1 MNLYDGILLKPEG
14 PIYMIQ
20 HKVRRNPS
28 MFLFSRIELPSD
40 VDTIMWTPK
49 MFNAQEF
56 YTEESVETFKY
67 KFLRGRPVQIILV
80 DSSCM

>member
-1 MNLYDGILLKPEG
+1 MSLYQGVLIKPEG

-20 HKVRRNPS
+20 HKVRRNPA

-49 MFNAQEF
+49 MFDAQEF
-56 YTEESVETFKY
+56 YSEKSVETFKY
-67 KFLRGRPVQIILV
+67 NFLRGRPVEIILV